1 MTFSV
6 QPTQVCKAFRFWR
19 GCIFQW
25 KAVLSEVFQ
34 PAPLGT
40 GATGSQQ
47 PSLCQTAK
55 LKARSW
61 KSGWCVRGMRGHRM
75 PHCEEGWE
83 PGAWITSVYP
93 YVLSPVELLRLWAEL
108 AVATVG
114 DFRGKKNPQC
124 VGMATCSTLQFPSL
138 PSEFRSDRKKDY
150 PEIGVTPS
158 SGWGSLAS
166 HEHGGGMSSNT
177 CPEILSV
184 GWF

>member
-6 QPTQVCKAFRFWR
+6 QPTQVCKAFRFWQ

-40 GATGSQQ
+40 GVTGLQQ
-47 PSLCQTAK
+47 PSLCQIAK

-61 KSGWCVRGMRGHRM
+61 KSGWGVQGMRSHRM
-75 PHCEEGWE
+75 PRCEEGWE
-83 PGAWITSVYP
+83 PGAWVTSGYPYPYPYP

-114 DFRGKKNPQC
+114 DFRGKKKNPPC
-124 VGMATCSTLQFPSL
+124 VGTAACSTAISL
-138 PSEFRSDRKKDY
+138 STIR
-150 PEIGVTPS
+150 V
-158 SGWGSLAS
+158 
-166 HEHGGGMSSNT
+166 
-177 CPEILSV
+177 
-184 GWF
+184 